1 MKKFA
6 VVAAA
11 YSLASGANYPT
22 IAHATVV
29 AMQSNLAKPDAL
41 SYPNDRQN
49 NQALSI
55 EARLFYS
62 TLIGRPYGMASE
74 DLYFAKLP
82 KNLSYA
88 GFSIAAAARQALLI
102 PDGGLINS
110 RARLEEFLS
119 SAAGPYPIQDLPK
132 DMPAGMRAD
141 DLAMLH
147 IYALVMSDQTDAT
160 VQLLEKYLSSKNDF
174 TRHFVI
180 MALRSIGTTK
190 ARELIKSRSK
200 DNADSVMAR
209 DALGMVVPNLSEP
222 RMYAAEVPVAL
233 RFRENLLTQAKT
245 AGTASILPTFLLTFV
260 GEDSNPVQ
268 LAAEK
273 DFLMNLYKTADNA
286 LWRKYMYGYAALAY
300 RFKVPYEHWMEM
312 AKSDSDP
319 HRRSFI
325 LRSMAMQYP
334 DRFHKDALVLFEKEK
349 NGAVQVEFF
358 SLYSSLITGEQSFGP
373 YDAIWM
379 PNLRYR
385 LSYPYIKDTR
395 KARSNKALFT
405 FWAQGRIPEDTH
417 WPVWMA
423 DLMNAENEKDFM
435 LGYLQMKTHS
445 SYSAYALRQVKDH
458 NMLPVIKYLVKHETQ
473 ADVKK
478 ATQDVYN
485 ELAGNDKQVD
495 CCTDES
501 CLLELVRTKTLNET
515 NISSEDAA
523 KKYLTQLSTK
533 KMSVE
538 FLDDLH
544 RSARI
549 KGNGKQGQIWEHWLG
564 CWRPAGGQ
572 VANPQ
577 PE

>member
-1 MKKFA
+1 MRKIA
-6 VVAAA
+6 IAATTFL
-11 YSLASGANYPT
+11 LASIASYST
-22 IAHATVV
+22 IAHARDV
-29 AMQSNLAKPDAL
+29 AMQSSPAKTDAL
-41 SYPNDRQN
+41 DYPNDRQN

-62 TLIGRPYGMASE
+62 TLIGRPYGLASE
-74 DLYFAKLP
+74 DLYFARLP

-88 GFSIAAAARQALLI
+88 GFSIAAAARQALRI

-119 SAAGPYPIQDLPK
+119 STTGPYAIQDLPK

-147 IYALVMSDQTDAT
+147 IYALVMSDQTEAT

-180 MALRSIGTTK
+180 MALRSIGTAQ
-190 ARELIKSRSK
+190 ARELIKTRSK
-200 DNADSVMAR
+200 DSADSVMAR
-209 DALGMVVPNLSEP
+209 DALGMVVPNFSEP
-222 RMYAAEVPVAL
+222 RMYAAEVPVAQ

-245 AGTASILPTFLLTFV
+245 AGTTSILPTFLLTFV
-260 GEDSNPVQ
+260 GEDSNPAQ

-300 RFKVPYEHWMEM
+300 RFKLPYEHWLEM
-312 AKSDSDP
+312 AKTDSDP

-334 DRFHKDALVLFEKEK
+334 DRFHKESLPLFEKEK

-385 LSYPYIKDTR
+385 LSYPYLKDTR
-395 KARSNKALFT
+395 KARSNKALFA
-405 FWAQGRIPEDTH
+405 FWAQGRVPEDTH

-423 DLMNAENEKDFM
+423 DLMHAENEKDFM

-445 SYSAYALRQVKDH
+445 TYSAYALRQVKNR
-458 NMLPVIKYLVKHETQ
+458 NMLPVIKYLIKHEAQ

-485 ELAGNDKQVD
+485 ELLGNDKQAD

-501 CLLELVRTKTLNET
+501 CLLELVRMKTQNEI
-515 NISSEDAA
+515 NLSSEDAA
-523 KKYLTQLSTK
+523 KKYLAQLSNR

-538 FLDDLH
+538 FLDELH

-549 KGNGKQGQIWEHWLG
+549 KGGGKQGQVWEHWLG
-564 CWRPAGGQ
+564 CWRPVGGQ
-572 VANPQ
+572 IANPK

>member
-1 MKKFA
+1 MKKF
-6 VVAAA
+6 
-11 YSLASGANYPT
+11 SLAVATFLLALGANYST
-22 IAHATVV
+22 LAQATNVGV
-29 AMQSNLAKPDAL
+29 QSSTAKLDTLGYPD
-41 SYPNDRQN
+41 DRQN
-49 NQALSI
+49 NQHLSI

-62 TLIGRPYGMASE
+62 TLIGRPFGMASE

-88 GFSIAAAARQALLI
+88 GFSIAAAARQALRI

-119 SAAGPYPIQDLPK
+119 GTTGPFAIQDLPK

-147 IYALVMSDQTDAT
+147 IYALVMSDQAEAT
-160 VQLLEKYLSSKNDF
+160 VQLLEKYLGSKNDF

-180 MALRSIGTTK
+180 MALRSIGTAK
-190 ARELIKSRSK
+190 ARELIKSRINDS
-200 DNADSVMAR
+200 ADSVMAR

-222 RMYAAEVPVAL
+222 RMYAAEVPVTR
-233 RFRENLLTQAKT
+233 RFRENLLAQAKT

-260 GEDSNPVQ
+260 GEDSNPAQ

-300 RFKVPYEHWMEM
+300 RFKVPYEHWLEM
-312 AKSDSDP
+312 AKSDNDA

-334 DRFHKDALVLFEKEK
+334 DRFHKDALTLFEKEK

-385 LSYPYIKDTR
+385 LKYPYIKDIR
-395 KARSNKALFT
+395 KARSNKALFAL
-405 FWAQGRIPEDTH
+405 WAQGRIPEDTH

-423 DLMNAENEKDFM
+423 DLMHAENERDFM
-435 LGYLQMKTHS
+435 RGYLQMKTHS
-445 SYSAYALRQVKDH
+445 SYSAYALRQVKDR
-458 NMLPVIKYLVKHETQ
+458 NMLPVIKYLIKHETQ

-485 ELAGNDKQVD
+485 ELMGNDKQAD

-501 CLLELVRTKTLNET
+501 CLFELVRMKTLNEI
-515 NISSEDAA
+515 NISSENTA
-523 KKYLTQLSTK
+523 KKYLTQLSNR

-549 KGNGKQGQIWEHWLG
+549 KGSGKQGQVWEHWLG
-564 CWRPAGGQ
+564 CWRPAGEH
-572 VANPQ
+572 VASPK